1 MPHPQPSEVQVP
13 QGRMGELLLT
23 FLKMNDVCPKHVHVL
38 MFSEHVTA
46 YGKSSL
52 QM

>member
-1 MPHPQPSEVQVP
+1 MPPQPSEVRVP

-23 FLKMNDVCPKHVHVL
+23 FLKMSEVGPKYVHVL
-38 MFSEHVTA
+38 MFSEYVTSH
-46 YGKSSL
+46 GKSFL